1 MLKKLCISPIEDVL
15 VNDVPG
21 GKGINNCQVFR
32 WIKYWWDARQQL
44 TSATRGGDL
53 SPVHAID
60 PHIVLLVLRRSTRR
74 TRSPLQYG
82 DSIYVPDETGLL

>member
-1 MLKKLCISPIEDVL
+1 MCWLMMYLEEKELIIAKFFVGS
-15 VNDVPG
+15 NTG
-21 GKGINNCQVFR
+21 
-32 WIKYWWDARQQL
+32 ARQQL

-53 SPVHAID
+53 RPVHAID